1 MLSLGACGI
10 STGVIQCG
18 AGQLE
23 QELQTQV
30 VAEDMDT
37 DEIVHSE
44 DHRKETEK
52 GTGKGN

>member
-18 AGQLE
+18 VGQLE